1 MAKHNFFSSASI
13 KKSIMHSFL
22 VLVISTVVSFL
33 VVSLPSTSHAVIR
46 NSIDYGLRVN
56 ELINDEIDSYIAYM
70 ENIAMFVAEDEDVP
84 RYLFYSL
91 YAGENKDKILGNSNY
106 SAVYDIDRESLL
118 TRITDQFR
126 LLMGSRADIAN
137 IGIIYDE
144 ENYIFNAGIDKLN
157 PNVDPDTLNWVRETK
172 QAVGGVSLSDSH
184 VQNLVAG
191 DYRWVIT
198 LSRVIRNPYTNERQG
213 LFFIDLN
220 YDTISDLCEKSA
232 MGEHGYVF
240 ILDAEGNVIYHPKQQ
255 LLYTGLIKEETER
268 VISCGEDYFITDGR
282 DGCLYTMSVSDK
294 TGWTVVGVSYLDE
307 MMETRRWITWTFFL
321 TAVVLVSVAVLFSGF
336 LADRITLPILKLRES
351 MREVENGNF
360 EKASVVV
367 TEKNEIGS
375 LGNSF
380 NLMTRK
386 IQELMSQNVEEQ
398 KEKRKIELRALQSQI
413 NPHFLYN
420 TLDSIIWMAENGEN
434 EEVVKMT
441 AALATMMRQS
451 FNNKAE
457 IVSLEAE
464 MEHVESYLMIQK
476 MRYMDKLNFSVSLEE
491 GIREC
496 PIVKLVLQ
504 PLVENAI
511 YHGIRYKNGSGTV
524 LVIAKREG
532 EEIHITVEDD
542 GVGMSE
548 EELQHIFDEHKVNYN
563 SNGVGVYNVE
573 RRLKLYY
580 GNAYGL
586 FYESA
591 RNRGTRVLMKIPGGV
606 ES

>member
-1 MAKHNFFSSASI
+1 
-13 KKSIMHSFL
+13 MHSFL

-144 ENYIFNAGIDKLN
+144 ENYIFNAGIDKIN

>member
-144 ENYIFNAGIDKLN
+144 ENYIFNAGIDKIN

>member
-1 MAKHNFFSSASI
+1 MAKHNFLSSVSI
-13 KKSIMHSFL
+13 KKSIMQSFL

-46 NSIDYGLRVN
+46 NSIDYGLQVN

-70 ENIAMFVAEDEDVP
+70 ENIATFVAEDEDIP
-84 RYLFYSL
+84 HYLFYSL

-106 SAVYDIDRESLL
+106 SAVYDIDRESLFI
-118 TRITDQFR
+118 RITDQFR
-126 LLMGSRADIAN
+126 VLMRSRTDIAN

-144 ENYIFNAGIDKLN
+144 ENYIFNDGADRIN
-157 PNVDPDTLNWVRETK
+157 PNISPDTLHWVRETK
-172 QAVGGVSLSDSH
+172 QAVGGVSLSASH
-184 VQNLVAG
+184 VQNLVAD

-220 YDTISDLCEKSA
+220 YDTISNLCEKSA

-240 ILDAEGNVIYHPKQQ
+240 ILDAAGNVIYHPKQQ
-255 LLYTGLIKEETER
+255 LLYTGLIEEEIDK
-268 VISCGEDYFITDGR
+268 VLSCGEDYFITDGR

-321 TAVVLVSVAVLFSGF
+321 TAVVLVSVAVLLSGF

-351 MREVENGNF
+351 MREVEKGNF

-386 IQELMSQNVEEQ
+386 IQELMAQNVEEQ

-420 TLDSIIWMAENGEN
+420 TLDSIIWMAESGEN
-434 EEVVKMT
+434 EEVVQMT

-464 MEHVESYLMIQK
+464 IEHVESYLMIQK
-476 MRYMDKLNFSVSLEE
+476 LRYMDKLNFSVSLEE

-524 LVIAKREG
+524 RVIAKREG

-548 EELQHIFDEHKVNYN
+548 QALQHIFDEHKVNYN

-586 FYESA
+586 FYESE
-591 RNRGTRVLMKIPGGV
+591 RNRGTRVLMKIPGGM

>member
-1 MAKHNFFSSASI
+1 MQ
-13 KKSIMHSFL
+13 SFL

-56 ELINDEIDSYIAYM
+56 GLINDEIDSYIAYM
-70 ENIAMFVAEDEDVP
+70 ENIATFVAEDEDIP

-106 SAVYDIDRESLL
+106 SAVYDIDRESLFI
-118 TRITDQFR
+118 RITDQFR
-126 LLMGSRADIAN
+126 VLMRSRTDIAN

-144 ENYIFNAGIDKLN
+144 ENYIFNDGADRIN
-157 PNVDPDTLNWVRETK
+157 PNISPDTLHWVRETK
-172 QAVGGVSLSDSH
+172 QAVGGVSLSASH
-184 VQNLVAG
+184 VQNLVAD

-220 YDTISDLCEKSA
+220 YDTISNLCEKSA
-232 MGEHGYVF
+232 MGEYGYVF
-240 ILDAEGNVIYHPKQQ
+240 ILDAAGNVIYHPKQQ
-255 LLYTGLIKEETER
+255 LLYTGLIEEEIDK
-268 VISCGEDYFITDGR
+268 VLSCGEDYFITDGR

-321 TAVVLVSVAVLFSGF
+321 TAVVLVSVAVLLSGF

-351 MREVENGNF
+351 MREVEKGNF

-386 IQELMSQNVEEQ
+386 IQELMAQNVEEQ

-420 TLDSIIWMAENGEN
+420 TLDSIIWMAESGEN
-434 EEVVKMT
+434 EEVVQMT

-464 MEHVESYLMIQK
+464 IEHVESYLMIQK

-524 LVIAKREG
+524 RVSAKREG

-548 EELQHIFDEHKVNYN
+548 QALQHIFDEHKVNYN

-586 FYESA
+586 FYESE
-591 RNRGTRVLMKIPGGV
+591 RNRGTRVLMKIPGGM

>member
-1 MAKHNFFSSASI
+1 MQ
-13 KKSIMHSFL
+13 SFL

-46 NSIDYGLRVN
+46 NSIDYGLQVN

-70 ENIAMFVAEDEDVP
+70 ENIATFVAEDEDIP
-84 RYLFYSL
+84 HYLFYSL

-106 SAVYDIDRESLL
+106 SAVYDIDRESLFI
-118 TRITDQFR
+118 RITDQFR
-126 LLMGSRADIAN
+126 VLMRSRTDIAN

-144 ENYIFNAGIDKLN
+144 ENYIFNDGADRIN
-157 PNVDPDTLNWVRETK
+157 PNISPDTLHWVRETK
-172 QAVGGVSLSDSH
+172 QAVGGVSLSASH
-184 VQNLVAG
+184 VQNLVAD

-220 YDTISDLCEKSA
+220 YDTISNLCEKSA

-240 ILDAEGNVIYHPKQQ
+240 ILDAAGNVIYHPKQQ
-255 LLYTGLIKEETER
+255 LLYTGLIEEEIDK
-268 VISCGEDYFITDGR
+268 VLSCGEDYFITDGR

-321 TAVVLVSVAVLFSGF
+321 TAVVLVSVAVLLSGF

-351 MREVENGNF
+351 MREVEKGNF

-386 IQELMSQNVEEQ
+386 IQELMAQNVEEQ

-420 TLDSIIWMAENGEN
+420 TLDSIIWMAESGEN
-434 EEVVKMT
+434 EEVVQMT

-464 MEHVESYLMIQK
+464 IEHVESYLMIQK

-524 LVIAKREG
+524 RVIAKREG

-548 EELQHIFDEHKVNYN
+548 QALQHIFDEHKVNYN

-586 FYESA
+586 FYESE
-591 RNRGTRVLMKIPGGV
+591 RNRGTRVLMKIPGGM

>member
-1 MAKHNFFSSASI
+1 MAKHNFLSSVSI
-13 KKSIMHSFL
+13 KKSIMQSFL

-70 ENIAMFVAEDEDVP
+70 ENIATFVAEDEDIP

-106 SAVYDIDRESLL
+106 SAVYDIDRESLFI
-118 TRITDQFR
+118 RITDQFR
-126 LLMGSRADIAN
+126 VLMRSRTDIAN

-144 ENYIFNAGIDKLN
+144 ENYIFNDGADRIN
-157 PNVDPDTLNWVRETK
+157 PNISPDTLHWVRETK
-172 QAVGGVSLSDSH
+172 QAVGGVSLSASH
-184 VQNLVAG
+184 VQNLVAD

-220 YDTISDLCEKSA
+220 YDTISNLCEKSA

-240 ILDAEGNVIYHPKQQ
+240 ILDAAGNVIYHPKQQ
-255 LLYTGLIKEETER
+255 LLYTGLIEEEIDK
-268 VISCGEDYFITDGR
+268 VLSCGEDYFITDGR

-321 TAVVLVSVAVLFSGF
+321 TAVVLVSVAVLLSGF

-351 MREVENGNF
+351 MREVEKGNF
-360 EKASVVV
+360 EKASVIV

-386 IQELMSQNVEEQ
+386 IQELMAQNVEEQ

-420 TLDSIIWMAENGEN
+420 TLDSIIWMAESGEN
-434 EEVVKMT
+434 EEVVQMT

-464 MEHVESYLMIQK
+464 IEHVESYLMIQK
-476 MRYMDKLNFSVSLEE
+476 LRYMDKLNFSVSLEE

-524 LVIAKREG
+524 RVIAKREG

-548 EELQHIFDEHKVNYN
+548 QALQHIFDEHKVNYN

-586 FYESA
+586 FYESE
-591 RNRGTRVLMKIPGGV
+591 RNRGTRVLMKIPGGM

>member
-1 MAKHNFFSSASI
+1 MAKHNFLSSVSI
-13 KKSIMHSFL
+13 KKSIMQSFL

-70 ENIAMFVAEDEDVP
+70 ENIATFVAEDEDIP
-84 RYLFYSL
+84 HYLFYSL

-106 SAVYDIDRESLL
+106 SAVYDIDRESLFI
-118 TRITDQFR
+118 RITDQFR
-126 LLMGSRADIAN
+126 VLMRSRTDIAN

-144 ENYIFNAGIDKLN
+144 ENYIFNDGADRIN
-157 PNVDPDTLNWVRETK
+157 PNISPDTLHWVRETK
-172 QAVGGVSLSDSH
+172 QAVGGVSLSASH
-184 VQNLVAG
+184 VQNLVAD

-220 YDTISDLCEKSA
+220 YDTISNLCEKSA

-240 ILDAEGNVIYHPKQQ
+240 ILDAAGNVIYHPKQQ
-255 LLYTGLIKEETER
+255 LLYTGLIEEEIDK
-268 VISCGEDYFITDGR
+268 VLSCGEDYFITDGR

-321 TAVVLVSVAVLFSGF
+321 TAVVLVSVAVLLSGF

-351 MREVENGNF
+351 MREVEKGNF

-386 IQELMSQNVEEQ
+386 IQELMAQNVEEQ

-420 TLDSIIWMAENGEN
+420 TLDSIIWMAESGEN
-434 EEVVKMT
+434 EEVVQMT

-464 MEHVESYLMIQK
+464 IEHVESYLMIQK

-524 LVIAKREG
+524 RVIAKREG

-548 EELQHIFDEHKVNYN
+548 QALQHIFDEHKVNYN

-586 FYESA
+586 FYESE
-591 RNRGTRVLMKIPGGV
+591 RNRGTRVLMKIPGGM

>member
-1 MAKHNFFSSASI
+1 MAKHNFLSSVSI
-13 KKSIMHSFL
+13 KKSIMQSFL

-46 NSIDYGLRVN
+46 NSIDYGLQVN

-70 ENIAMFVAEDEDVP
+70 ENIATFVAEDEDIP
-84 RYLFYSL
+84 HYLFYSL

-106 SAVYDIDRESLL
+106 SAVYDIDRESLFI
-118 TRITDQFR
+118 RITDQFR
-126 LLMGSRADIAN
+126 VLMRSRTDIAN

-144 ENYIFNAGIDKLN
+144 ENYIFNDGADRIN
-157 PNVDPDTLNWVRETK
+157 PNISPDTLHWVRETK
-172 QAVGGVSLSDSH
+172 QAVGGVSLSASH
-184 VQNLVAG
+184 VQNLVAD

-220 YDTISDLCEKSA
+220 YDTISNLCEKSA

-240 ILDAEGNVIYHPKQQ
+240 ILDAAGNVIYHPKQQ
-255 LLYTGLIKEETER
+255 LLYTGLIEEE
-268 VISCGEDYFITDGR
+268 IDKGLSCGEDYFITDGR

-321 TAVVLVSVAVLFSGF
+321 TAVVLVSVAVLLSGF

-351 MREVENGNF
+351 MREVEKGNF

-386 IQELMSQNVEEQ
+386 IQELMAQNVEEQ

-420 TLDSIIWMAENGEN
+420 TLDSIIWMAESGEN
-434 EEVVKMT
+434 EEVVQMT

-464 MEHVESYLMIQK
+464 IEHVESYLMIQK
-476 MRYMDKLNFSVSLEE
+476 LRYMDKLNFSVSLEE

-524 LVIAKREG
+524 RVIAKREG

-548 EELQHIFDEHKVNYN
+548 QALQHIFDEHKVNYN

-586 FYESA
+586 FYESE
-591 RNRGTRVLMKIPGGV
+591 RNRGTRVLMKIPGGM

>member
-1 MAKHNFFSSASI
+1 MAKHNFLSSVSI
-13 KKSIMHSFL
+13 KKSIMQSFL

-70 ENIAMFVAEDEDVP
+70 ENIATFVAEDEDIP

-106 SAVYDIDRESLL
+106 SAVYDIDRESLFI
-118 TRITDQFR
+118 RITDQFR
-126 LLMGSRADIAN
+126 VLMRSRTDIAN

-144 ENYIFNAGIDKLN
+144 ENYIFNDGADRIN
-157 PNVDPDTLNWVRETK
+157 PNVSPDTLHWVRETK
-172 QAVGGVSLSDSH
+172 QAVGGVSLSASH
-184 VQNLVAG
+184 VQNLVAD

-220 YDTISDLCEKSA
+220 YDTISNLCEKSA

-240 ILDAEGNVIYHPKQQ
+240 ILDAAGNVIYHPKQQ
-255 LLYTGLIKEETER
+255 LLYTGLIEEEIDK
-268 VISCGEDYFITDGR
+268 VLSCGEDYFITDGR

-321 TAVVLVSVAVLFSGF
+321 TAVVLVSVAVLLSGF

-351 MREVENGNF
+351 MREVEKGNF

-386 IQELMSQNVEEQ
+386 IQELMAQNVEEQ

-420 TLDSIIWMAENGEN
+420 TLDSIIWMAESGEN
-434 EEVVKMT
+434 EEVVQMT

-524 LVIAKREG
+524 RVIAKREG

-548 EELQHIFDEHKVNYN
+548 QALQHIFDEHKVNYN

-586 FYESA
+586 FYESE
-591 RNRGTRVLMKIPGGV
+591 RNRGTRVLMKIPGGM

>member
-1 MAKHNFFSSASI
+1 MAKHNFLSSVSI
-13 KKSIMHSFL
+13 KKSIMQSFL

-46 NSIDYGLRVN
+46 NSIDYGLQVN

-70 ENIAMFVAEDEDVP
+70 ENIATFVAEDEDIP

-106 SAVYDIDRESLL
+106 SAVYDIDRGSLFI
-118 TRITDQFR
+118 RITDQFR
-126 LLMGSRADIAN
+126 VLMRSRTDIAN

-144 ENYIFNAGIDKLN
+144 ENYIFNDGADRIN
-157 PNVDPDTLNWVRETK
+157 PNISPDTLHWVRETK
-172 QAVGGVSLSDSH
+172 QAVGGVSLSASH
-184 VQNLVAG
+184 VQNLVAD

-220 YDTISDLCEKSA
+220 YDTISNLCEKSA

-240 ILDAEGNVIYHPKQQ
+240 ILDAAGNVIYHPKQQ
-255 LLYTGLIKEETER
+255 LLYTGLIEEEIDK
-268 VISCGEDYFITDGR
+268 VLSCGEDYFITDGR

-321 TAVVLVSVAVLFSGF
+321 TAVVLVSVAVLLSGF

-351 MREVENGNF
+351 MREVEKGNF

-386 IQELMSQNVEEQ
+386 IQELMAQNVEEQ

-420 TLDSIIWMAENGEN
+420 TLDSIIWMAESGEN
-434 EEVVKMT
+434 EEVVQMT

-464 MEHVESYLMIQK
+464 IEHVESYLMIQK
-476 MRYMDKLNFSVSLEE
+476 LRYMDKLNFSVSLEE

-524 LVIAKREG
+524 RVIAKREG

-548 EELQHIFDEHKVNYN
+548 QALQHIFDEHKVNYN

-586 FYESA
+586 FYESE
-591 RNRGTRVLMKIPGGV
+591 RNRGTRVLMKIPGGM

>member
-294 TGWTVVGVSYLDE
+294 TGWTVVGVSYLNE

>member
-1 MAKHNFFSSASI
+1 MAKHNFLSSVSI
-13 KKSIMHSFL
+13 KKSIMQSFL

-46 NSIDYGLRVN
+46 NSIDYGLQVN

-70 ENIAMFVAEDEDVP
+70 ENIATFVAEDEDIP

-106 SAVYDIDRESLL
+106 SAVYDIDRESLFI
-118 TRITDQFR
+118 RITDQFR
-126 LLMGSRADIAN
+126 VLMRSRTDIAN

-144 ENYIFNAGIDKLN
+144 ENYIFNDGADRIN
-157 PNVDPDTLNWVRETK
+157 PNISPDTLHWVRETK
-172 QAVGGVSLSDSH
+172 QAVGGVSLSASH
-184 VQNLVAG
+184 VQNLVAD

-220 YDTISDLCEKSA
+220 YDTISNLCEKSA

-240 ILDAEGNVIYHPKQQ
+240 ILDAAGNVIYHPKQQ
-255 LLYTGLIKEETER
+255 LLYTGLIEEEIDK
-268 VISCGEDYFITDGR
+268 VLSCGEDYFITDGR

-321 TAVVLVSVAVLFSGF
+321 TAVVLVSVAVLLSGF

-351 MREVENGNF
+351 MREVEKGNF

-386 IQELMSQNVEEQ
+386 IQELMAQNVEEQ

-420 TLDSIIWMAENGEN
+420 TLDSIIWMAESGEN
-434 EEVVKMT
+434 EEVVQMT

-464 MEHVESYLMIQK
+464 IEHVESYLMIQK
-476 MRYMDKLNFSVSLEE
+476 LRYMDKLNFSVSLEE

-524 LVIAKREG
+524 RVIAKREG

-548 EELQHIFDEHKVNYN
+548 QALQHIFDEHKVNYN

-586 FYESA
+586 FYESE
-591 RNRGTRVLMKIPGGV
+591 RNRGTRVLMKIPGGM

>member
-1 MAKHNFFSSASI
+1 MAKHNFFSSGSI

-386 IQELMSQNVEEQ
+386 IQELMAQNVEEQ

>member
-1 MAKHNFFSSASI
+1 MQ
-13 KKSIMHSFL
+13 SFL

-70 ENIAMFVAEDEDVP
+70 ENIATFVAEDEDIP

-106 SAVYDIDRESLL
+106 SAVYDIDRESLFI
-118 TRITDQFR
+118 RITDQFR
-126 LLMGSRADIAN
+126 VLMRSRTDIAN

-144 ENYIFNAGIDKLN
+144 ENYIFNDGADRIN
-157 PNVDPDTLNWVRETK
+157 PNVSPDTLHWVRETK
-172 QAVGGVSLSDSH
+172 QAVGGVSLSASH
-184 VQNLVAG
+184 VQNLVAD

-220 YDTISDLCEKSA
+220 YDTISNLCEKSA

-240 ILDAEGNVIYHPKQQ
+240 ILDAAGNVIYHPKQQ
-255 LLYTGLIKEETER
+255 LLYTGLIEEEIDK
-268 VISCGEDYFITDGR
+268 VLSCGEDYFITDGR

-321 TAVVLVSVAVLFSGF
+321 TAVVLVSVAVLLSGF

-351 MREVENGNF
+351 MREVEKGNF

-386 IQELMSQNVEEQ
+386 IQELMAQNVEEQ

-420 TLDSIIWMAENGEN
+420 TLDSIIWMAESGEN
-434 EEVVKMT
+434 EEVVQMT

-524 LVIAKREG
+524 RVIAKREG

-548 EELQHIFDEHKVNYN
+548 QALQHIFDEHKVNYN

-586 FYESA
+586 FYESE
-591 RNRGTRVLMKIPGGV
+591 RNRGTRVLMKIPGGM

>member
-1 MAKHNFFSSASI
+1 MQ
-13 KKSIMHSFL
+13 SFL

-46 NSIDYGLRVN
+46 NSIDYGLQVN

-70 ENIAMFVAEDEDVP
+70 ENIATFVAEDEDIP
-84 RYLFYSL
+84 HYLFYSL

-106 SAVYDIDRESLL
+106 SAVYDIDRESLFI
-118 TRITDQFR
+118 RITDQFR
-126 LLMGSRADIAN
+126 VLMRSRTDIAN

-144 ENYIFNAGIDKLN
+144 ENYIFNDGADRIN
-157 PNVDPDTLNWVRETK
+157 PNISPDTLHWVRETK
-172 QAVGGVSLSDSH
+172 QAVGGVSLSASH
-184 VQNLVAG
+184 VQNLVAD

-220 YDTISDLCEKSA
+220 YDTISNLCEKSA

-240 ILDAEGNVIYHPKQQ
+240 ILDAAGNVIYHPKQQ
-255 LLYTGLIKEETER
+255 LLYTGLIEEEIDK
-268 VISCGEDYFITDGR
+268 VLSCGEDYFITDGR

-321 TAVVLVSVAVLFSGF
+321 TAVVLVSVAVLLSGF

-351 MREVENGNF
+351 MREVEKGNF

-386 IQELMSQNVEEQ
+386 IQELMAQNVEEQ

-420 TLDSIIWMAENGEN
+420 TLDSIIWMAESGEN
-434 EEVVKMT
+434 EEVVQMT

-464 MEHVESYLMIQK
+464 IEHVESYLMIQK
-476 MRYMDKLNFSVSLEE
+476 LRYMDKLNFSVSLEE

-524 LVIAKREG
+524 RVIAKREG

-548 EELQHIFDEHKVNYN
+548 QALQHIFDEHKVNYN

-586 FYESA
+586 FYESE
-591 RNRGTRVLMKIPGGV
+591 RNRGTRVLMKIPGGM

>member
-1 MAKHNFFSSASI
+1 MAKHNFLSSVSI
-13 KKSIMHSFL
+13 KKSIMQSFL

-46 NSIDYGLRVN
+46 NSIDYGLQVN

-70 ENIAMFVAEDEDVP
+70 ENIATFVAEDEDIP
-84 RYLFYSL
+84 HYLFYSL

-106 SAVYDIDRESLL
+106 SAVYDIDRESLFI
-118 TRITDQFR
+118 RITDQFR
-126 LLMGSRADIAN
+126 VLMRSRTDIAN

-144 ENYIFNAGIDKLN
+144 ENYIFNDGADRIN
-157 PNVDPDTLNWVRETK
+157 PNISPDTLHWVRETK
-172 QAVGGVSLSDSH
+172 QAVGGVSLSASH
-184 VQNLVAG
+184 VQNLVAD

-220 YDTISDLCEKSA
+220 YDTISNLCEKSA

-240 ILDAEGNVIYHPKQQ
+240 ILDAAGNVIYHPKQQ
-255 LLYTGLIKEETER
+255 LLYTGLIEEEIDK
-268 VISCGEDYFITDGR
+268 VLSCGEDYFITDGR

-321 TAVVLVSVAVLFSGF
+321 TAVVLVSVAVLLSGF

-351 MREVENGNF
+351 MREVEKGNF

-386 IQELMSQNVEEQ
+386 IQELMAQNVEEQ

-420 TLDSIIWMAENGEN
+420 TLDSIIWMAESGEN
-434 EEVVKMT
+434 EEVVQMT

-464 MEHVESYLMIQK
+464 IEHVESYLMIQK

-524 LVIAKREG
+524 RVIAKREG

-548 EELQHIFDEHKVNYN
+548 QALQHIFDEHKVNYN

-586 FYESA
+586 FYESE
-591 RNRGTRVLMKIPGGV
+591 RNRGTRVLMKIPGGM